1 MLAHPAWSHGLHGTE
16 GLAMLDYIWGNPV
29 SRFLVTLGII
39 LILAGIVWPFL
50 QRIGIGRLPGDIVVE
65 REHFRFYFP
74 IVTSILVSI
83 LLTVILWL
91 LNR

>member
-1 MLAHPAWSHGLHGTE
+1 
-16 GLAMLDYIWGNPV
+16 MLDYFWGNPV
-29 SRFLVTLGII
+29 SRFLVTLGVI

-83 LLTVILWL
+83 VLTIILWL